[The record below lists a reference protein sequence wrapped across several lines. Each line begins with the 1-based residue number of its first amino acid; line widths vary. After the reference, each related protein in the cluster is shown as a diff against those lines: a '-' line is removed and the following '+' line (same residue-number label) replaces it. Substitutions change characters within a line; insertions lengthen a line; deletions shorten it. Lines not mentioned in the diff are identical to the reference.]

1 MQQTILDVLAYWE
14 TLALPVK
21 HMMYDSWWYWKEC
34 GGASNTW
41 LNCRGAVELWEPR
54 TDVFPS
60 GFQFKEPLPLAL
72 HNRYFSA
79 NNNTYANDLG
89 FASSF
94 IIEKNVDLALPV
106 KADVFTYMM
115 SRAKAWGAVL
125 YEQDW
130 LITVWRGMNVTRS
143 SVTAS
148 HDWLAAMAEAATSLG
163 LTIQCVTL
171 LAVPE
176 LCLKFCGALTL
187 PHRRPTLF
195 IPLYR
200 YCMPLPRHMLEST
213 HFQAVTNARASG
225 DYHPGA
231 DNYKIHLSSL
241 FYWAIGIAPSK
252 DDYWTTETQT
262 GSPYGDNPTEPY
274 VIELPY
280 LPTVRPARPQTFSC
294 ILPARDP
301 TYPRPRAATGSCR
314 H

>member
-171 LAVPE
+171 PCCARALPE
-176 LCLKFCGALTL
+176 IL
-187 PHRRPTLF
+187 RRPHPPAPTTH
-195 IPLYR
+195 PLYP
-200 YCMPLPRHMLEST
+200 PLQVLHAAAAPHAREHSLPGRDERARLGGLPPRRRQLQDSP
-213 HFQAVTNARASG
+213 QLPLLLG
-225 DYHPGA
+225 D
-231 DNYKIHLSSL
+231 
-241 FYWAIGIAPSK
+241 
-252 DDYWTTETQT
+252 
-262 GSPYGDNPTEPY
+262 
-274 VIELPY
+274 
-280 LPTVRPARPQTFSC
+280 
-294 ILPARDP
+294 RDCP
-301 TYPRPRAATGSCR
+301 VQGRLLD